1 MQQLEIKSC
10 ESASALLGDLH
21 PLLDQLGSAE
31 GLISLAE
38 AVGLLRVPEVRNVET
53 LVSFLH
59 AYKRELLL
67 AVELPCIQKAYD
79 HACGN
84 QTRELIALDRSI
96 GKLAVAPEFASAS
109 RRIGRWQLR
118 RLRPLRYE
126 RVAQRYL
133 NAVEETRANGWHTLV
148 FGLTLALYS
157 VPVRQGLLNYAQY
170 TMRGFVYG
178 AATALGLSET
188 SCRELVESFS
198 ENIPA
203 RLETLLNGKNAP
215 AFHAV

>member
-1 MQQLEIKSC
+1 MQQPEIKTC

-31 GLISLAE
+31 GLITLSE
-38 AVGLLRVPEVRNVET
+38 AVGLLRVPEVRNRET
-53 LVSFLH
+53 LVNFLH

-67 AVELPCIQKAYD
+67 AIELPSIQKAYN

-84 QTRELIALDRSI
+84 QTRELVALDRAV

-133 NAVEETRANGWHTLV
+133 KAVEETRAHGWHTLV

-170 TMRGFVYG
+170 TIRGFVYG
-178 AATALGLSET
+178 AAAALTLTET
-188 SCRELVESFS
+188 NCRELVESFC
-198 ENIPA
+198 EDIPSQ
-203 RLETLLNGKNAP
+203 LEALLNGKNSAG
-215 AFHAV
+215 FRTI

>member
-1 MQQLEIKSC
+1 MQQPEIKTC

-31 GLISLAE
+31 GLITLSE
-38 AVGLLRVPEVRNVET
+38 AVGLLRVPEVRNRET
-53 LVSFLH
+53 LVNFLH

-67 AVELPCIQKAYD
+67 AVELPCIQKAYN

-84 QTRELIALDRSI
+84 ETRELVALDRAV
-96 GKLAVAPEFASAS
+96 GKLSVAPEFASAS

-133 NAVEETRANGWHTLV
+133 KAVEDARASGWHTLV

-170 TMRGFVYG
+170 TLRGFVYG
-178 AATALGLSET
+178 AAAALALTEAN
-188 SCRELVESFS
+188 CRELVETFC
-198 ENIPA
+198 EDIPA
-203 RLETLLNGKNAP
+203 QLESLLNGSKPP
-215 AFHAV
+215 AFRTV

>member
-1 MQQLEIKSC
+1 MQQPEIKSY

-31 GLISLAE
+31 GLISLSE

-53 LVSFLH
+53 LVTFLN

-67 AVELPCIQKAYD
+67 AVELPCIQKAHD
-79 HACGN
+79 HACAN

-133 NAVEETRANGWHTLV
+133 AAVEETRANGWHTLV
-148 FGLTLALYS
+148 FGVTLALYS
-157 VPVRQGLLNYAQY
+157 VPVRQALLNYAQY
-170 TMRGFVYG
+170 TMRGFIYG
-178 AATALGLSET
+178 AASALALSET
-188 SCRELVESFS
+188 TCRELVESFS
-198 ENIPA
+198 QDIPA

-215 AFHAV
+215 VFHAV

>member
-1 MQQLEIKSC
+1 MQQPEIKTC

-31 GLISLAE
+31 GLITLSE
-38 AVGLLRVPEVRNVET
+38 AVGLLRVPEVRNRET
-53 LVSFLH
+53 LVNFLH

-67 AVELPCIQKAYD
+67 AVELPCIQKAYI

-84 QTRELIALDRSI
+84 QTRELVALDRSV
-96 GKLAVAPEFASAS
+96 GKLAVAAEFASAS

-133 NAVEETRANGWHTLV
+133 CAVEEMRAHGWHTLV

-170 TMRGFVYG
+170 TLRGFVYG
-178 AATALGLSET
+178 AAEALALTENQ
-188 SCRELVESFS
+188 CRELVQSFC
-198 ENIPA
+198 EDIPSQ
-203 RLETLLNGKNAP
+203 LEALLNGNKSP
-215 AFHAV
+215 AFRTV